1 MVTGNKPPVPADDPP
16 AGHTTGDS
24 QFRARD
30 GQNRFVRT
38 LESAAR
44 DAQAAQLRAEG
55 WTLTAIAEELGYYD
69 KSTARKAIRG
79 VLSEIVRGPAEKLL
93 QLHMDRLENLY
104 DAALDVLETDHVVVS
119 HGKVVTGADGQP
131 LMDSAPKLA
140 AIREARQTLDAFWNL
155 TGMKQPAKVAISG
168 GVRYEVV
175 GVDPEDLT

>member
-1 MVTGNKPPVPADDPP
+1 MDTGNEPPVPAEPAHEQP
-16 AGHTTGDS
+16 AGDERP
-24 QFRARD
+24 RARD
-30 GQNRFVRT
+30 SLNRFART
-38 LESAAR
+38 PANAAR
-44 DAQAAQLRAEG
+44 DARAAELRAEG
-55 WTLTAIAEELGYYD
+55 WTLAAIADELGYYD
-69 KSTARKAIRG
+69 KSTARRAIRG
-79 VLSEIVRGPAEKLL
+79 VLREIVRGPAEKLL

-155 TGMKQPAKVAISG
+155 TGMKQPAKVALSG
-168 GVRYEVV
+168 SVRYEVV